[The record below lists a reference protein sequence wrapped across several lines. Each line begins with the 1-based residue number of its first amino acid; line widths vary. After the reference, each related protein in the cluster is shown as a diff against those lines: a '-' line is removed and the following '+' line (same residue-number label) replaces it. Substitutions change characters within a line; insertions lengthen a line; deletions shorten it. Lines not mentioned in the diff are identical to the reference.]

1 MITQYSIELIQET
14 EKLKMEKEALRQQ
27 LLEARE
33 TIETL
38 KSENIDAVVLA
49 RENDLRIFIEKAAEK
64 PYRILIEK
72 MNEGAVTL
80 NEDGTI
86 LYCNSSFANMVR
98 LPLQKILGTV
108 FQQYM
113 DDSLKENF
121 EDWLTHKKGKTFKEE
136 GTIKGHV
143 DNKLVVLMTA
153 NTLWLDTIF
162 VINIVLTDLTIQN
175 EHLERLKRKS
185 KLIEEKNEE
194 LENVNLELAFQ
205 IEEKERQAAE
215 LAIANIELA
224 LAEELVIAYQELAI
238 ETHERKKR
246 EAELNIAQKDVKEL
260 EGLNTHRE
268 NVLNTISHDL
278 RSPLAGIIQI
288 TDLLK
293 NNYDTMNEQEL
304 HKMLDLLFH
313 LSTEELGMLDY
324 LVDWARI
331 KYAAEA
337 FSPEYMELAKY
348 VEKVFDTLKEIAT
361 GNKIH
366 LYNEIEKNT
375 MVYADKKMLLSIIQ
389 NIVSNSIKYTN
400 AGGKITV
407 SAKRKDDKV
416 VVEIK
421 DTGVGMS
428 RSVREKLF
436 APHLKA
442 LSSARKENKGA
453 GIGLL
458 LTKCF
463 VDKNGGQIWIESTEG
478 EGTSFFFTLRVEKP
492 MEQMV

>member
-1 MITQYSIELIQET
+1 MITRYSIELLEET
-14 EKLKMEKEALRQQ
+14 EKLKREKDALRQQ
-27 LLEARE
+27 LVEARKS
-33 TIETL
+33 IETL
-38 KSENIDAVVLA
+38 KIENIDAVVIA
-49 RENDLRIFIEKAAEK
+49 RENDLRIFIENAAEK

-72 MNEGAVTL
+72 MHEGAVTL

-86 LYCNSSFANMVR
+86 LYCNSSFAKMVR
-98 LPLQKILGTV
+98 LQQQKISGTV
-108 FQQYM
+108 FQQYINH
-113 DDSLKENF
+113 SLKQHF
-121 EDWLTHKKGKTFKEE
+121 DDWLTDKKMNVFKAE
-136 GTIKGHV
+136 GTINAHGA
-143 DNKLVVLMTA
+143 NRLPVLMTA
-153 NTLWLDTIF
+153 NALWLDTIF
-162 VINIVLTDLTIQN
+162 VVNVVLTDLTIQHG
-175 EHLERLKRKS
+175 HLERLKRKV

-205 IEEKERQAAE
+205 IEEKEKQAAE

-224 LAEELVIAYQELAI
+224 LAEELVIVYKELAI
-238 ETHERKKR
+238 ETEERKKR
-246 EAELNIAQKDVKEL
+246 ESELSIAQTDVKEL
-260 EGLNTHRE
+260 EGLNIHRE

-288 TDLLK
+288 ADLLK
-293 NNYDTMNEQEL
+293 NNYKTMNEQEL
-304 HKMLDLLFH
+304 HKMLDLLFN

-331 KYAAEA
+331 KYAAKA
-337 FSPEYMELAKY
+337 FSPEHIELTKY
-348 VEKVFDTLKEIAT
+348 VEKVFDSLNEIAT

-366 LYNEIEKNT
+366 LYNEIEQIT

-389 NIVSNSIKYTN
+389 NIVSNSIKHTN

-416 VVEIK
+416 IVEIK

-428 RSVREKLF
+428 KSVREKLF

-458 LTKCF
+458 LTKGF
-463 VDKNGGQIWIESTEG
+463 IDKNGGQIWVESTEG
-478 EGTSFFFTLRVEKP
+478 EGTSFFFTLRAEKP
-492 MEQMV
+492 ME